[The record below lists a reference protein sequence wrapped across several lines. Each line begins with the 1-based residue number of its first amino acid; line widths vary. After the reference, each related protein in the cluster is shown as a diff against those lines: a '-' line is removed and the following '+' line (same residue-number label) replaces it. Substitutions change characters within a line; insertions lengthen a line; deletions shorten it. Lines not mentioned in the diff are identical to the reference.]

1 MGLGYFYWSMEYPM
15 NETISKTQTLSVESI
30 DVCVAPHCHGHV
42 FLMPANET
50 LTFLVLV
57 NG

>member
-1 MGLGYFYWSMEYPM
+1 MEYPM